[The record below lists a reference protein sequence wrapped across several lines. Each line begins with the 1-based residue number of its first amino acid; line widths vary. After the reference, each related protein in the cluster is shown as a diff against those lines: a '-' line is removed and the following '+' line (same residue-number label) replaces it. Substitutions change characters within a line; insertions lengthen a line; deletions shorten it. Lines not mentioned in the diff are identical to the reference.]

1 MTRQPD
7 FIRPSFRRKWAER
20 KIDTDQRFGF
30 LREAETYL
38 ATKFAS
44 PDLEASDSIA
54 HQISA
59 YTGQRIVSAIP
70 CYALEQPNL
79 QALVSHVNH
88 IGKAGGHVVVLIN
101 ADAPSLH
108 SDVDKLASNV
118 CSYLNQYC
126 RLDDFSVASE
136 NFGRSYPIG
145 RIRAILCDAIVSRA
159 LRFLVDDLIIVSN
172 DIDCCFTPDN
182 YGRIIG
188 ERFSDPC
195 LDILSGPLF
204 YGYTATGDD
213 YIGVEPPVPDL
224 FLGNRVLE
232 ARQLSRLNGYF
243 YGARFFTTEGPH
255 TAFRASAYC
264 AAGGYDISLE
274 QAEDDELGIAI
285 FSLRQQGTIPFP
297 QVRNAV
303 FDPAFWLVTNP
314 RRQLLAIANGAS
326 IIDTWLRFPIKSR
339 SGHEISFVSSAHQNR
354 QRAGAVSVEELH
366 KLARSPRNCDAAWQK
381 TLEIFLLGIGDRTL
395 SSASLEYYLKA
406 CGVEIVDAGSGYDAL
421 SLARRSKPSP
431 AFTAA
436 LSRFVENRCA
446 VRCEEENN
454 ETCGTR

>member
-1 MTRQPD
+1 MN
-7 FIRPSFRRKWAER
+7 
-20 KIDTDQRFGF
+20 TDQPLSF

-38 ATKFAS
+38 ATEFAS
-44 PDLEASDSIA
+44 PDLEARDSIA

-70 CYALEQPNL
+70 CYALEQPRL
-79 QALVSHVNH
+79 PALASHVNH
-88 IGKAGGHVVVLIN
+88 IGKVGGHVVVLIN
-101 ADAPSLH
+101 ADAPTLQ
-108 SDVDKLASNV
+108 SDLDKLASKI
-118 CSYLNQYC
+118 CSYLSRYC
-126 RLDDFSVASE
+126 RVNDFSVVSE
-136 NFGRSYPIG
+136 NFGNSYPIG

-182 YGRIIG
+182 YGQIVG
-188 ERFSDPC
+188 ERFCDPC

-204 YGYTATGDD
+204 YGYSPNGDD
-213 YIGVEPPVPDL
+213 YIGVEPAAPDL
-224 FLGNRVLE
+224 FLGNRILE
-232 ARQLSRLNGYF
+232 ARRLSRLNGHF
-243 YGARFFTTEGPH
+243 YGSRFFTTEGPH

-264 AAGGYDISLE
+264 AADGYDVSLE

-285 FSLRQQGTIPFP
+285 FSLRQQGAIPFP
-297 QVRNAV
+297 QARNAI

-314 RRQLLAIANGAS
+314 RRQLLAIADGVS

-339 SGHEISFVSSAHQNR
+339 SGHEISSVSTAHQNQ

-366 KLARSPRNCDAAWQK
+366 KFARSPRTCDAAWQK
-381 TLEIFLLGIGDRTL
+381 ILEIFLLGLGDRTL
-395 SSASLEYYLKA
+395 SSASLEYYLMT

-421 SLARRSKPSP
+421 SLARRSRPSP

-436 LSRFVENRCA
+436 LFRFLENRYPF
-446 VRCEEENN
+446 RCEEKNN
-454 ETCGTR
+454 ETCGTH